1 MGAQII
7 NIFQLELK
15 RELRNR
21 NALYA
26 VLMYVIVTLF
36 IVLQSFNSLDDFFVY
51 NALFW
56 TILVFAALQSISQI
70 HGKEGGGHRFY
81 LYTLA
86 HPVAVILGKILFN
99 TVFTSVIAVITFIGY
114 LLFFG
119 NDPLKGIHWGGY
131 GSALIL
137 GVIGFATIFSTV
149 TVITSK
155 ADQNT
160 GLSAVLGFPLILP
173 LVVSL
178 IKVCIAASKGSGFDV
193 TLLPLLSIFAIIV
206 INIALSFLLFPYLWR
221 E

>member
-1 MGAQII
+1 MGKQIVD
-7 NIFQLELK
+7 IFLLEWK

-26 VLMYVIVTLF
+26 VLMYVVVTLL
-36 IVLQSFNSLDDFFVY
+36 IVLQSFSQLDNFFVY

-56 TILVFAALQSISQI
+56 IILVFAALQSIAQLGS
-70 HGKEGGGHRFY
+70 KESAGHRLF
-81 LYTLA
+81 LYSLA

-99 TVFTSVIAVITFIGY
+99 TFFSVVIALITFLVY

-119 NDPLKGIHWGGY
+119 SEPLENIHWGSY
-131 GSALIL
+131 GTALVL
-137 GVIGFATIFSTV
+137 GVIGFASIFSMV
-149 TVITSK
+149 TIITSK
-155 ADQNT
+155 AQQNT

-178 IKVCIAASKGSGFDV
+178 IKVCVAASKGSGFDV
-193 TLLPLLSIFAIIV
+193 TQSALLAIFAIIV
-206 INIALSFLLFPYLWR
+206 INIVLSFLLFPYLWR

>member
-1 MGAQII
+1 MGKQIFH
-7 NIFQLELK
+7 IFQLEWK

-26 VLMYVIVTLF
+26 VIMYVAVTLF
-36 IVLQSFNSLDDFFVY
+36 IVLQSFSRLDNFFVY

-56 TILVFAALQSISQI
+56 IVLVFAALQSIVQI
-70 HGKEGGGHRFY
+70 SGKEGKGHQLY

-86 HPVAVILGKILFN
+86 HPVAVILGKIIFN
-99 TVFTSVIAVITFIGY
+99 TFFTLIISILTFLGY

-119 NDPLKGIHWGGY
+119 YAPLSGIHWGSY
-131 GSALIL
+131 GIALLL

-155 ADQNT
+155 AQQNA

-178 IKVCIAASKGSGFDV
+178 IKVCIAASKGSGFEI
-193 TLLPLLSIFAIIV
+193 TYLPLLSIFAIIV